1 MDNNCDWICDY
12 CGAYMNDQPGFD
24 VTGGTWTCTECG
36 AVNDVSENNVLDLL
50 GCYLRVLQNSGRN
63 PQQNLTMTMINLCFT
78 FAVLQS

>member
-50 GCYLRVLQNSGRN
+50 GMLSKGITEFRTKPLVEPNN
-63 PQQNLTMTMINLCFT
+63 DDD
-78 FAVLQS
+78 

>member
-50 GCYLRVLQNSGRN
+50 GMLSKGITEFRTKSLVEPNN
-63 PQQNLTMTMINLCFT
+63 DDD
-78 FAVLQS
+78 